1 MSNTKIGFI
10 GIGKLGLDC
19 AEVFAEK
26 HTVRGFDI
34 YPRNSDT
41 VKVCEIDELVNE
53 SEWIFIAVPTPHA
66 EGYDGSVPSSHMTP
80 KDFGHDAVID
90 AINKINMHATT
101 SKKVVLISTVLP
113 GTTRKKFVSLLDPK
127 HQFVYN
133 PYLIA
138 MGSVK
143 WDMANP
149 EMVIIGT
156 DDGSLTGLAGEL
168 IDLYKTIMQ
177 NDPRYE
183 VGTWEECE
191 SIKIFYNTFISAKVG
206 LVNMIQDFA
215 LKIGNINV
223 DVVTDALSRS
233 TMRIMGPKYMTA
245 GMGDAGACH
254 PRDNI
259 ALRWL
264 AQEHDIGYD
273 LFDTV
278 MHAREIQAKNLARFL
293 VDQAEKTGLPIV
305 IHGKAYKPNVEYC
318 IGSYSTLIGHYIKE
332 AGHQVV
338 YVDPLADDAS
348 EVVDDVATPAVILMA
363 HNRKITYGYTGS
375 NVGDPDYFVFKEGSV
390 IVDPFRKEAD
400 RTGMTVIHYGN
411 TRANQL
417 HGQ

>member
-1 MSNTKIGFI
+1 MAKIGFI

-26 HTVRGFDI
+26 HEVRGYDI
-34 YPRNSDT
+34 YPRTSDS
-41 VKVCEIDELVNE
+41 VRVCDIAELVKE

-66 EGYDGSVPSSHMTP
+66 EGYDGSVPSSHMEP
-80 KDFGHDAVID
+80 RDFGHDAVID
-90 AINKINMHATT
+90 AINKVNQNANGP
-101 SKKVVLISTVLP
+101 KKVVLISTVLP
-113 GTTRKKFVSLLDPK
+113 GTTRRKFITLLDPK
-127 HQFVYN
+127 HQFCYN

-156 DDGSLTGLAGEL
+156 EDGSLTGVAGEL

-183 VGTWEECE
+183 VGTWDECE

-215 LKIGNINV
+215 LKIGHINV
-223 DVVTDALSRS
+223 DVVTNALARS

-264 AQEHDIGYD
+264 AQEYDIGYD

-278 MHAREIQAKNLARFL
+278 MHAREVQAKNLAEFL
-293 VDQAEKTGLPIV
+293 VAQADELGLPII
-305 IHGKAYKPNVEYC
+305 IHGKAYKPDVPYC
-318 IGSYSTLIGHYIKE
+318 IGSYSTLVGHYIKE
-332 AGHQVV
+332 AGRTVK

-348 EVVDDVATPAVILMA
+348 DVIADITEPAVFLWA
-363 HNRKITYGYTGS
+363 HNRKITYEYTG
-375 NVGDPDYFVFKEGSV
+375 NQKDTQPYCFIAYGSV
-390 IVDPFRKEAD
+390 IVDPWRKLTNID
-400 RTGMTVIHYGN
+400 GITVIHYGN
-411 TRANQL
+411 TRT
-417 HGQ
+417 